1 MVYIDFESP
10 LFNHMNPSDP
20 IFEPEASSPVER
32 ALPLQIILAEPPP
45 PPVFIEPVNREIDLV
60 DVLLISLISVGSF
73 VFVGVIAAIVYSA
86 AHHGQQLDPK
96 QIATNVFFVL
106 PTEFVSYVTILG
118 CMAILVWIRHQTP
131 FFQAIHWNMPNRK
144 GALHALLIGVGV
156 TFASEIGQFAL
167 NRWIPKSLPITELFK
182 DRPSA
187 LFLAAFA
194 VLIAPFM
201 EEIFFRGFLYPALAR
216 WTGPAAAVLITAS
229 AFTVIHGAQ
238 LGYSWAALMPIFIVG
253 ATLTVTRAITKS
265 VATCVLIHMTYN
277 FLLMAQAFV
286 ATHGFRD
293 LQGI

>member
-1 MVYIDFESP
+1 
-10 LFNHMNPSDP
+10 MNPSDP
-20 IFEPEASSPVER
+20 ISEPEASSPVEP
-32 ALPLQIILAEPPP
+32 ALPLQIIVAEPPPPPP
-45 PPVFIEPVNREIDLV
+45 PPVFIEPVKKEIDLV

-73 VFVGVIAAIVYSA
+73 VFVGVIAAIVYAS
-86 AHHGQQLDPK
+86 AHHGRQLDPK

-106 PTEFVSYVTILG
+106 PTEFVSYMAILG

-131 FFQAIHWNMPNRK
+131 LFQAIHWNMPNRNS
-144 GALHALLIGVGV
+144 ALRALLIGVGV

-167 NRWIPKSLPITELFK
+167 NRWIPKTLPITELFK

-194 VLIAPFM
+194 VLVAPFM

-216 WTGPAAAVLITAS
+216 WTGPAVAVLITAS

>member
-1 MVYIDFESP
+1 LEFGEPVLD
-10 LFNHMNPSDP
+10 LVNPFDP
-20 IFEPEASSPVER
+20 ISEPESSSPVEP
-32 ALPLQIILAEPPP
+32 AIPLQIVLEEPPPPSP
-45 PPVFIEPVNREIDLV
+45 PPVFIEPVSREVDLL
-60 DVLLISLISVGSF
+60 DVLFISLISVGSF
-73 VFVGVIAAIVYSA
+73 VFVGVIAAIVFAA

-106 PTEFVSYVTILG
+106 PTEFGSYVAILG
-118 CMAILVWIRHQTP
+118 FMAILVWIRHRTP
-131 FFQAIHWNMPNRK
+131 LFQAIHWNMPNRK
-144 GALHALLIGVGV
+144 SALNALLIGVGV
-156 TFASEIGQFAL
+156 TFASEIGQLAL
-167 NRWIPKSLPITELFK
+167 NRWIPKSLPITEFFK

-194 VLIAPFM
+194 VLVAPFM
-201 EEIFFRGFLYPALAR
+201 EEMFFRGFLYPALAR
-216 WTGPAAAVLITAS
+216 WTGPAVAVLITAS

-238 LGYSWAALMPIFIVG
+238 LGYSWAALVPIFIVG